1 MLLAGAFNKY
11 YNIMNF
17 APQGGQYTEVQSFVY
32 LVANAFVVIA
42 VGISVAM
49 LAFGF
54 LQMATSSGDPKNAE
68 RAQRAI
74 LWGAV
79 GILVSLFA
87 YALKLVLLNAAGVSD
102 LY

>member
-1 MLLAGAFNKY
+1 MLLAGAFDKY

-54 LQMATSSGDPKNAE
+54 LQIATSSGDPKSVE
-68 RAQRAI
+68 KAQRAL

-79 GILVSLFA
+79 GLLVSLLAFV
-87 YALKLVLLNAAGVSD
+87 LKTVLLNAAGVSGVN
-102 LY
+102 